1 MHDSAAAE
9 AMMGF
14 GFMVIGVG
22 LLMVLG
28 VIAAMVVYLLNL
40 QRCLNATRPEFR
52 PDLPT
57 GLVWLILIP
66 FLGFLFWIAA
76 VVILST
82 ALKKEGEARQTTA
95 FGDGGL
101 GLGLASAIL
110 GLLSAIPLLGILLGL
125 ASLVCWILH
134 WLKVS
139 SFRRLLTGETAPVPA
154 FGAVRTSPQN
164 PAATATK
171 PREADPFPATV
182 PAASLDGEATLL
194 SRPEPLAYLRAIA
207 GPLQGQEFAVGSGV
221 MLGRSLETDIVVG
234 DPHVSNRHAWVGPL
248 GDRIVLR
255 DNSSTNGTFH
265 NDNMTQRISEVG
277 LQEGDVVI
285 LGDQGKV
292 KFQLA
297 YR

>member
-28 VIAAMVVYLLNL
+28 VIVAMAVYLLNL

-154 FGAVRTSPQN
+154 FGAVKTAPQN
-164 PAATATK
+164 VTATATK
-171 PREADPFPATV
+171 PQEADPFPATV

-194 SRPEPLAYLRAIA
+194 SRPEPRAYLRAIA
-207 GPLQGQEFAVGSGV
+207 GPLQGQEFAVGTGV

-265 NDNMTQRISEVG
+265 NDNMAQRVNEVG